1 MRTCAS
7 GESVKKLF
15 QNEKGSALTQ
25 LVQREYC
32 PLNRRRPTFFAL
44 HYNG

>member
-25 LVQREYC
+25 HKSML
-32 PLNRRRPTFFAL
+32 A
-44 HYNG
+44 